1 MPNPKFRPL
10 RAVTRQILP
19 LLLLAAAPTAC
30 MVRKEVIQRGK
41 AYLEAKVLDYNQ
53 IAAWFDS
60 LTKRH
65 NTFIVKNVTL
75 TFSAES
81 DKLLRKERFP
91 SASGVIILDRNG
103 DLRLQIYAPVI
114 KTTLV
119 DIVSKDGRF
128 SMWYPRNK
136 TLYKGTVDQDLTNV
150 SVAVSDASKAPRYNL
165 SKLRPMHLTQ
175 TFFHSRLSPE
185 SSLAVIQ
192 DAIPEERYYVVYEM
206 MPARSPGEPSRILQA
221 LYMERSSMH
230 IRRKV
235 LYDESGQAVC
245 DIRYGNTQVDGYPD
259 NIRMR
264 RPVEGYEVQL
274 QIRKMQTDTPLTA
287 EMLDLTVP
295 EDAVVKII
303 GEKD

>member
-1 MPNPKFRPL
+1 MPKPKIRPFRT
-10 RAVTRQILP
+10 VTRQILP
-19 LLLLAAAPTAC
+19 LLLLAAAPCAC
-30 MVRKEVIQRGK
+30 MVRMEAIQRGK
-41 AYLEAKVLDYNQ
+41 AYLEAKALDYNQ
-53 IAAWFDS
+53 IAAWFDT
-60 LTKRH
+60 LTRQH
-65 NTFIVKNVTL
+65 DTFIVKNATL

-91 SASGVIILDRNG
+91 SASGVILLDRNG

-136 TLYKGTVDQDLTNV
+136 TLYKGSVDQDLTNV

-175 TFFHSRLSPE
+175 TFFHSRLSPQ

-192 DAIPEERYYVVYEM
+192 DAIPEERYYIVFEM

-221 LYMERSSMH
+221 IYMERSSLR
-230 IRRKV
+230 IRRKI
-235 LYDESGQAVC
+235 LYDENGQAVC
-245 DIRYGNTQVDGYPD
+245 DIRYGNTEIGGYPD
-259 NIRMR
+259 HISMR

-274 QIRKMQTDTPLTA
+274 QIRKVQVDTPLTA

-295 EDAVVKII
+295 EDAVVKAI